1 MSSILA
7 KLMWSRGW
15 GARRQHPPGRGP
27 HGPCWLHGTCKGR
40 AWIRGARTALG
51 RVVWERPG
59 LSVSP
64 DRGHDREQK
73 RSVFTLNRG
82 PSRAA
87 SASGSGARTEHAAFH
102 TSSGTWTVPTGH
114 RKVSLENTVQGMAPR
129 LPPWT
134 EPREG
139 QRVRCSRRQAGRGA
153 AQTWWPQPRA
163 RLLRASVTHRRCQ
176 VLGPGLRAPFQA
188 ALLQGGV
195 NGSLRPV
202 LTFLSSSMETVP
214 RRETGAGRQ
223 MVAGQELV
231 FEDSVCPLT
240 LESLGPPPSHPHP
253 PPCSER
259 TEKESASHSAGLF
272 WLQVLPPVGLPAL
285 RPARPPAVS

>member
-7 KLMWSRGW
+7 KLMWSRRR

-40 AWIRGARTALG
+40 AWIRGGRRKALKWEGRTALG
-51 RVVWERPG
+51 PVVWERPG

-73 RSVFTLNRG
+73 RRSVFTLNR
-82 PSRAA
+82 SLRRAA

-114 RKVSLENTVQGMAPR
+114 RKASLENTVQGMTPR

-139 QRVRCSRRQAGRGA
+139 QRVRCSRRQAGRAQPA
-153 AQTWWPQPRA
+153 AQAP
-163 RLLRASVTHRRCQ
+163 LRT
-176 VLGPGLRAPFQA
+176 PGLVATAQGPAAQGLSHSQA
-188 ALLQGGV
+188 MPGA
-195 NGSLRPV
+195 
-202 LTFLSSSMETVP
+202 LSS
-214 RRETGAGRQ
+214 TGRSSPGR
-223 MVAGQELV
+223 
-231 FEDSVCPLT
+231 S
-240 LESLGPPPSHPHP
+240 
-253 PPCSER
+253 
-259 TEKESASHSAGLF
+259 
-272 WLQVLPPVGLPAL
+272 
-285 RPARPPAVS
+285 